1 MEEQTPSYR
10 KRFFKSPHHAWF
22 GMLTLGLGFVLSAFM
37 PLAFLIGATAY
48 VLGWIYLPD
57 LAFFR
62 RWVDQRA
69 QADQQA
75 VAQAQVAE
83 FVKQRDAA
91 LAALAASR
99 RDKYGALAQV
109 CRDIERATAESQSGS
124 GEQLTVDTRLR
135 RLDELMWMYLRLLTI
150 EQSLEVFLE
159 TERKEDLPR
168 QVEQT
173 QQEIKTLTAEIAEIQ
188 RDGRQLTLEAKR
200 RLLNSRKE
208 LLETLEKRV
217 LRWEQTKANLAVV
230 RSEQDRLVE
239 QVKLIRADAIATRNT
254 DALTTR
260 INASMEH
267 LDQTNKW
274 LSELSEFKDLV
285 GEMPATDRRLGYTPA
300 TSPPLSNTPPP
311 LRQTGQSRP

>member
-1 MEEQTPSYR
+1 VEDQTPSYR
-10 KRFFKSPHHAWF
+10 KHFLKSPHHAWF
-22 GMLTLGLGFVLSAFM
+22 GLLTLGLGFISGV
-37 PLAFLIGATAY
+37 PLLLLAGATAY

-62 RWVDQRA
+62 QWVDKRA
-69 QADQQA
+69 EAADQA
-75 VAQAQVAE
+75 VARAQIAD

-91 LAALAASR
+91 LAALSATR
-99 RDKYGALAQV
+99 RDKYAALAEV
-109 CRDIERATAESQSGS
+109 CRDIERATAESQGGS
-124 GEQLTVDTRLR
+124 SEHLTVDTRLR
-135 RLDELMWMYLRLLTI
+135 RLDELMWMYLRLLSI
-150 EQSLEVFLE
+150 DQSLEVFLE

-173 QQEIKTLTAEIAEIQ
+173 QLEIKTLTAEIADLQ
-188 RDGRQLTLEAKR
+188 REGRKLTLEAR
-200 RLLNSRKE
+200 QRLLNSRKE
-208 LLETLEKRV
+208 LLETLEKRG
-217 LRWEQTKANLAVV
+217 LRSEQTMANLAVV

-267 LDQTNKW
+267 LDETNKW

-285 GEMPATDRRLGYTPA
+285 GEMPATDQRLGFVPA
-300 TSPPLSNTPPP
+300 APPPMSTTPPP
-311 LRQTGQSRP
+311 LRQTGKAKP